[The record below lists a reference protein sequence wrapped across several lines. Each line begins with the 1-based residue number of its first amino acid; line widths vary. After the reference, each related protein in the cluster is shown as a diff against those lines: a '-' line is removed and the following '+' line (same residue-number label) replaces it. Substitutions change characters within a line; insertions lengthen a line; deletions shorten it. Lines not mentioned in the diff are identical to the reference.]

1 MQAET
6 QAAMSDSSTDDAWLV
21 EAMYAAGIVDPRTG
35 KPSRVELAKRA
46 GIARGTVY
54 NLLGGKV
61 GHILDPSIL
70 LRLAAVLEK
79 PIGELIGH
87 IEGQQAEPLSMRV
100 TADMQEIVLL
110 ALFRGLRTPEEQT
123 ALVEGLFA
131 AYTNSADD
139 ED

>member
-1 MQAET
+1 
-6 QAAMSDSSTDDAWLV
+6 MSDTSTDDDAWLV
-21 EAMYAAGIVDPRTG
+21 DAMRMAGIVDTRTG

-54 NLLGGKV
+54 NLLSGKV

-70 LRLAAVLEK
+70 LRLAATLKK
-79 PIGELIGH
+79 PIGELIGY
-87 IEGQQAEPLSMRV
+87 IEGQQAKPMSMRV

-110 ALFRGLRTPEEQT
+110 ALFRGLRTPEEQA
-123 ALVEGLFA
+123 ALVEGLFE
-131 AYTNSADD
+131 AYKDSTDT